1 MEDCKIEKKKNWSE
15 TLHGT
20 RWRGNRWFPKFRAS
34 SKSSVISTTMD
45 TGSSM
50 NNHYISRECFEPTSM
65 PSIMWL
71 EIGICAY
78 LSKAN
83 YIERSSTSVRVYV
96 RSMLLHYTLIEQRAT
111 FRRVDSGMACQSWG
125 QWGGGPIKI
134 IVRARKNERSVT
146 ISIVA
151 PEREREREVFEE

>member
-1 MEDCKIEKKKNWSE
+1 M
-15 TLHGT
+15 
-20 RWRGNRWFPKFRAS
+20 
-34 SKSSVISTTMD
+34 
-45 TGSSM
+45 
-50 NNHYISRECFEPTSM
+50 
-65 PSIMWL
+65 
-71 EIGICAY
+71 
-78 LSKAN
+78 
-83 YIERSSTSVRVYV
+83 YV

-151 PEREREREVFEE
+151 PERKREKYLKNNKSLYQESEPSRKYPKITDFQHPLAAVTFNQRGNRDPERTIYELDTVAKSTFA